1 MAYLSPSLLAA
12 NFYNLEKQL
21 IILKEKNIKYLH
33 LDVMDGNYVPNIS
46 FGQGVIKNIREN
58 TDFIFDVH
66 LMIEEPEKYIE
77 EFAKA
82 GADIITIHQEAT
94 KHPLRVLQQIRELG
108 VKSGI
113 SLNPGTSLN
122 VLDYLWDELDLI
134 LLMTVNPG
142 FGGQSFIPSSIK
154 KIKDTKELIDKNNK
168 EIILEV
174 DGGIKTSNLDLLLNL
189 GIDLFVS
196 GSDIFDSDLDIM
208 RKKIEYYLDKI

>member
-189 GIDLFVS
+189 GIDLSVS